1 MAIEYGDGTNSSTG
15 RVVQVVTS
23 FSGSVYSFSAS
34 NSGWNDS
41 GFSGQITPKDNN
53 NKILV
58 ICHLGKVHNNGNSSQ
73 WLIRRDIGGT
83 TTDIGVGTS
92 TGNRP
97 ASTMSSYGTG
107 GINSDH
113 ALSVHGTVLDNPT
126 TTSAITYKIYCWPE
140 DNGTGYINRQS
151 NDANNAHPYRA
162 RTGSSLVMME
172 IAV

>member
-1 MAIEYGDGTNSSTG
+1 MAIEYGDGTDSNTG

-58 ICHLGKVHNNGNSSQ
+58 ICHLGKVHNDGNSSQ

-97 ASTMSSYGTG
+97 ASTMSYYGTG

-126 TTSAITYKIYCWPE
+126 TTSAITYKIFVHKQ
-140 DNGTGYINRQS
+140 QS
-151 NDANNAHPYRA
+151 NGNNWYFPNNNSDSD
-162 RTGSSLVMME
+162 RTHSWVLTME
-172 IAV
+172 EQVA